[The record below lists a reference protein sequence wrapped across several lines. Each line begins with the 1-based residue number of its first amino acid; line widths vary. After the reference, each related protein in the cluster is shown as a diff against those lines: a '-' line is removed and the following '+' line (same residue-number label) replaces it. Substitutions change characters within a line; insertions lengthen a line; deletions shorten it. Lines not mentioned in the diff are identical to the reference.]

1 MLKKSFKP
9 SPLGENPSGIN
20 IGHPSLDNTISI
32 DWVLLDSDISSI
44 IPKPFP
50 ISSTTAKISNC
61 SGTSA
66 SISISMLEF
75 KDSSM
80 SNCWSVK
87 AWATSISFI

>member
-1 MLKKSFKP
+1 MLKKSFTP

-20 IGHPSLDNTISI
+20 IGHPSLDNIISI
-32 DWVLLDSDISSI
+32 DWVLLVSEISSI
-44 IPKPFP
+44 IPEPFP

-66 SISISMLEF
+66 SISISILEL
-75 KDSSM
+75 KDSLM

-87 AWATSISFI
+87 VWATSISFM